1 MKRKEKGFT
10 LIELV
15 VVMVLLDV
23 MAVIAIPKY
32 IDLTQE
38 AKIAATQGE
47 LGSLRSTLTIQY
59 ADNATAGNAVYPS
72 SLTASD
78 FGNNRLPKNV
88 LSGVVGITTVAS
100 VPSGTATNGSSGFW
114 YMVAT
119 GEAGAYSD
127 GTEDTSV
134 W

>member
-10 LIELV
+10 LIEIV
-15 VVMVLLDV
+15 VVMVLLGV

-32 IDLTQE
+32 IDLTLQ
-38 AKIAATQGE
+38 AKIASTQAD
-47 LGSLRSTLTIQY
+47 LGALRSTLNIQY
-59 ADNATAGNAVYPS
+59 ADNATSGNAFYP
-72 SLTASD
+72 ASIDAGD
-78 FGNNRLPKNV
+78 FGNNRLPRNA
-88 LSGVVGITTVAS
+88 LTGVDGVRT
-100 VPSGTATNGSSGFW
+100 VPSIPGGTAQNGSDGFW
-114 YMVAT
+114 YIVAT